1 MREKIDLFL
10 PCEDIEVTQSALQ
23 ELHDN
28 KTVQHINLL
37 VSADFAAHHQVP
49 DGCTFVVIDRLES
62 SNTVESIAENTDG
75 DSMPW
80 NDSSARLTIR
90 EPSWFTPTIIP

>member
-10 PCEDIEVTQSALQ
+10 PCEDLEEAQKALV

-37 VSADFAAHHQVP
+37 VSADFAAHQQVP
-49 DGCTFVVIDRLES
+49 DGCTFVIIDRLES
-62 SNTVESIAENTDG
+62 SNTVVSISENTDADYAMICTKT
-75 DSMPW
+75 DS
-80 NDSSARLTIR
+80 
-90 EPSWFTPTIIP
+90 